1 MTTPSHTLSV
11 SHYVHASDQHI
22 YHLWVP
28 QKSMDAERFRL
39 HSAALELASQ
49 AMEIRKFAGT
59 MASNKYGSNNS
70 SSRLMNHH
78 GGSEENKFKEGAYDG
93 DRNARNV
100 NKENSLS
107 FPPPMLGSMH
117 QLDHIASTVRYT
129 SFKYIPTVSMHLS
142 TNRSHLSYIKTPFRL
157 GTFFNLT
164 LLD

>member
-70 SSRLMNHH
+70 SSRLVNH
-78 GGSEENKFKEGAYDG
+78 GGSEENKFKGGAYDG

-117 QLDHIASTVRYT
+117 QLDHIASTVSHT
-129 SFKYIPTVSMHLS
+129 SFKYIPIVCKHAS
-142 TNRSHLSYIKTPFRL
+142 TNRSHLSYIKTPCRL
-157 GTFFNLT
+157 RAFFNLT
-164 LLD
+164 QFD